1 MKSDIHPNYRPVV
14 FKDKQADFAI
24 LTQSTINTKETIKW
38 EDGEEYPVYYVDI
51 SSASHPFYTGKQQ
64 FVDTMGRVEKFK
76 KKFAGGY
83 KSLEKKAK
91 LNQRQR
97 RPNAVA
103 FFVVQTKY
111 EPGGQKYFPCSDLT
125 GNAARSNDPIGRH
138 KPTSET
144 LLPNDWPS
152 PVGWCMLAANMK
164 SFATTLR
171 SPSHDI
177 QR

>member
-83 KSLEKKAK
+83 KSLEKKK
-91 LNQRQR
+91 
-97 RPNAVA
+97 
-103 FFVVQTKY
+103 TK
-111 EPGGQKYFPCSDLT
+111 K
-125 GNAARSNDPIGRH
+125 
-138 KPTSET
+138 K
-144 LLPNDWPS
+144 
-152 PVGWCMLAANMK
+152 
-164 SFATTLR
+164 
-171 SPSHDI
+171 
-177 QR
+177 